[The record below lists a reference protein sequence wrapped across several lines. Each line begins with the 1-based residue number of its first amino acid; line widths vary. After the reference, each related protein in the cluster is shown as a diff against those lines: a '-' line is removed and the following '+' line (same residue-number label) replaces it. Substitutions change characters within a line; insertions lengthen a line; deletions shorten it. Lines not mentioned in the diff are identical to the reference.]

1 MGNLIK
7 MINDSK
13 EWVFSGIGVA
23 ILTAIV
29 GFFINK
35 QSNSVKNKI
44 GNNSNNN
51 NQAGRDINSGGKNN
65 GD

>member
-1 MGNLIK
+1 MDNLIQ
-7 MINDSK
+7 MAIDNK

-23 ILTAIV
+23 ILSAIV

-44 GNNSNNN
+44 GNNSNW
-51 NQAGRDINSGGKNN
+51 RKK
-65 GD
+65 